1 MGAFGCSRQV
11 RGTTFGLSGQL
22 FVLSVQVVMV
32 LGAST
37 LSGSTDALKR
47 QLKVGS
53 PALFG
58 KIVSMGSLQPHFG
71 QHQEPPMVTQD

>member
-1 MGAFGCSRQV
+1 
-11 RGTTFGLSGQL
+11 
-22 FVLSVQVVMV
+22 MV

-53 PALFG
+53 PALFA
-58 KIVSMGSLQPHFG
+58 KLVSEGSLQPHFG
-71 QHQEPPMVTQD
+71 QSREPPMITQD